1 MLQANQNQSSI
12 VPSPT
17 VTAQPSSS
25 SPSPTQLTD
34 SNQSVTTASED
45 ATEETGVFF
54 LKWELWQLVSLG
66 GLVFVVILLIVI
78 LVLCVSQKPL
88 VLFFV

>member
-1 MLQANQNQSSI
+1 MTN
-12 VPSPT
+12 
-17 VTAQPSSS
+17 
-25 SPSPTQLTD
+25 
-34 SNQSVTTASED
+34 ED

-66 GLVFVVILLIVI
+66 GLVFVVILLII
-78 LVLCVSQKPL
+78 IIVLCVSQKPL